1 MLIKNII
8 LLAFFTTSLLALQKE
23 DIPSVMENRINS
35 SIGIIAQEELSVK
48 EKSKK
53 IFPLF
58 EDIFDYELM
67 TKLSV
72 GKLNWSKMTPE
83 QRAEFTEKFVL
94 HLKNSY
100 VSKISLYT
108 DEKLN
113 IVKLEEVNTKRTW
126 LLTKLIGTK
135 DTYDIT
141 YKFYKS
147 KNNDWL
153 IYDVDIIG
161 ISLIQIY
168 RAQFNNILQKESY
181 ATLLG
186 KIETK

>member
-1 MLIKNII
+1 MLFRSII
-8 LLAFFTTSLLALQKE
+8 VLILFTTSLLALQKE
-23 DIPSVMENRINS
+23 EIASVMESRINS
-35 SIGIIAQEELSVK
+35 SINIIL
-48 EKSKK
+48 EKNLNTEQKAEK

-58 EDIFDYELM
+58 EDIFDYKFM
-67 TKLSV
+67 TKLSL
-72 GKLNWSKMTPE
+72 GKNNWYKMTPA
-83 QRAEFTEKFVL
+83 QRTEFTQKFIS

-113 IVKLEEVNTKRTW
+113 ILGLKEVGKKRVW
-126 LLTKLIGTK
+126 LLTRLVGSK
-135 DTYDIT
+135 DSYDIT

-147 KNNDWL
+147 KNNGWL

-168 RAQFNNILQKESY
+168 RAQFNNILQNESY
-181 ATLLG
+181 TALLG

>member
-1 MLIKNII
+1 MLMKNII
-8 LLAFFTTSLLALQKE
+8 LLVFFTTSLLALQKNE
-23 DIPSVMENRINS
+23 IHSVMENRINS
-35 SIGIIAQEELSVK
+35 SISIISQKELTIEQKAK
-48 EKSKK
+48 E

-58 EDIFDYELM
+58 EDVFDYQLM
-67 TKLSV
+67 TKLSL
-72 GKLNWSKMTPE
+72 GKANWSQMTSE
-83 QRAEFTEKFVL
+83 QRKEFTKKFIL
-94 HLKNSY
+94 HLKESY
-100 VSKISLYT
+100 VAKISLYT

-113 IVKLEEVNTKRTW
+113 ILNLQNINKKRVW
-126 LLTKLIGTK
+126 LLTQLVGSK

-147 KNNDWL
+147 KNRGWL

-168 RAQFNNILQKESY
+168 RAQFNNILQSESY

-186 KIETK
+186 KIDTK